1 MDKNMGER
9 QLENVEEEDSLLND
23 VVTEEQQRLEKLEEE
38 DKRNEIRG
46 EETTEVETEES
57 EEDVEQRKE
66 KVSELRERQKQAQGE
81 IEKQTE
87 MQTVSE
93 FLDENGNTI
102 PARKK
107 GRVKL
112 KMLNIEDEIM
122 QVKRFRKDDSE
133 VYGLQ
138 DSIKRYGMLEPVQVV
153 PYGDYYLL
161 LQGYRRLQASI
172 NLGFK
177 NILAVV
183 DSTIPP
189 ELAKYYQVEMNNVLK
204 YAFDEKLKYGKFV
217 ENTQRNLGVDAIEQS
232 LGLKAGEYLKMKYI
246 EQFKND
252 FPDIYKQVETEK
264 LSVEQGYKKIDK
276 EIEKQEKEL
285 DNMDALNSGELDDQL
300 RSDDLADIQ
309 GEANQ
314 QELGKRKILD
324 ASTRRYVESRA
335 EGKCE
340 CCGYGEDEPD
350 LMVVFKVHHII
361 PVQFGGSDSKVNLI
375 LLCNNCHELVHKY
388 ERAEFLPEQD
398 TYDRRNDIKRIVV
411 LGNIILRVRKK
422 AIHLLRTKYHEVG
435 AQVDK
440 GVLTIGQGI
449 QKAKMNLRGEEEYNG
464 APYNKFYEIT
474 ESLAFGGDV
483 EGELAGIGF
492 GSETKEDAKE
502 KQVKGQEEVKE
513 GEATN

>member
-1 MDKNMGER
+1 
-9 QLENVEEEDSLLND
+9 Q
-23 VVTEEQQRLEKLEEE
+23 T
-38 DKRNEIRG
+38 
-46 EETTEVETEES
+46 
-57 EEDVEQRKE
+57 
-66 KVSELRERQKQAQGE
+66 E
-81 IEKQTE
+81 IEERTE
-87 MQTVSE
+87 MQSVSE
-93 FLDENGNTI
+93 FLDENGNTV
-102 PARKK
+102 PARKQ
-107 GRVKL
+107 GRVRL
-112 KMLNIEDEIM
+112 QMLDIENEIM
-122 QVKRFRKDDSE
+122 QVKRFRKDDSD

-138 DSIKRYGMLEPVQVV
+138 DSIKMYGMLEPVQVV

-161 LQGYRRLQASI
+161 LQGYRRLQAHI

-252 FPDIYKQVETEK
+252 FTDIYKKVETEK

-285 DNMDALNSGELDDQL
+285 DNMDALNSGELDEQL
-300 RSDDLADIQ
+300 RDDDLSEIQ
-309 GEANQ
+309 GEVNQ

-324 ASTRRYVESRA
+324 SSTRRYVESRA

-361 PVQFGGSDSKVNLI
+361 PVQFGGSDSKANLI

-388 ERAEFLPEQD
+388 ERAEFMPEQD
-398 TYDRRNDIKRIVV
+398 TYDRRSDIKRIVV
-411 LGNIILRVRKK
+411 LGNIIL
-422 AIHLLRTKYHEVG
+422 
-435 AQVDK
+435 
-440 GVLTIGQGI
+440 
-449 QKAKMNLRGEEEYNG
+449 
-464 APYNKFYEIT
+464 
-474 ESLAFGGDV
+474 
-483 EGELAGIGF
+483 
-492 GSETKEDAKE
+492 
-502 KQVKGQEEVKE
+502 
-513 GEATN
+513 